1 VHAAG
6 REKNVMPEESS
17 EVPLHNLKL
26 YSYAFEDA
34 TVVQC
39 SGRLTLEH
47 AARLKS
53 EVKAMIPAHKRII
66 LDLAELVFMDSSGL
80 GTIVGLYISARS
92 SGCRIELVNM
102 SKPIRELLGLSHL
115 LDIFEACGR
124 SGTRIP

>member
-1 VHAAG
+1 MTPA
-6 REKNVMPEESS
+6 EST
-17 EVPLHNLKL
+17 ELPLHNLKL

-47 AARLKS
+47 AARLKT
-53 EVKAMIPAHKRII
+53 EVKGMIPSHKRII

-92 SGCRIELVNM
+92 AGCRIELVNM
-102 SKPIRELLGLSHL
+102 SKPIRELMGLSHL
-115 LDIFEACGR
+115 LEVFEACGR

>member
-1 VHAAG
+1 
-6 REKNVMPEESS
+6 MPAEST
-17 EVPLHNLKL
+17 EPILHNLKL
-26 YSYAFEDA
+26 HRYTEEDA

-47 AARLKS
+47 AARLKA
-53 EVKAMIPAHKRII
+53 EVKGMIPEHKRIL

-92 SGCRIELVNM
+92 AGCRIQLINM
-102 SKPIRELLGLSHL
+102 SKPIRELMGLSHL
-115 LDIFEACGR
+115 LDVFEECGR